1 MLYTIIYTLD
11 KIIPFFVVNHLQYM
25 VRLML

>member
-11 KIIPFFVVNHLQYM
+11 KIIPFL
-25 VRLML
+25 